1 MAARGSVV
9 VTGASTGIGWGC
21 VKVLT
26 AAGFH
31 VFGSVRKPAD
41 AERLTKEFGATVTP
55 LLFDVTDEA
64 AVAAGARKVEAALGG
79 GTLSGLVNNAGIAVP
94 GPLLYLKIDDFRQQL
109 AVNLTGQLIVTQ
121 AFLPLLGADRARH
134 GAPGR
139 IVMISSVGGKNALPL
154 SGPYAASKFGLEG
167 LSESLRRELM
177 LFGIDV
183 IVVAPGAVATPIWDK
198 AEEFDVTPFAATPYA
213 AAITS
218 MRSFMISLGRK
229 GLPPEK
235 IGEAVKTALTI
246 AKPRTRY
253 TVAPNLMQQIMT
265 AVLPKRTM
273 DNLIARRLGLMPP
286 AR

>member
-1 MAARGSVV
+1 VARNSVV

-41 AERLTKEFGATVTP
+41 AERLTKEFGANVTP
-55 LLFDVTDEA
+55 LLFDITDEA
-64 AVAAGARKVEAALGG
+64 AVADGARKVEAALGND
-79 GTLSGLVNNAGIAVP
+79 TLFGLVNNAGIAVP
-94 GPLLYLKIDDFRQQL
+94 GPLLYLKIDDFRHQL

-121 AFLPLLGADRARH
+121 AFAPLLGADGARQ
-134 GAPGR
+134 GTPGR

-213 AAITS
+213 APIKA
-218 MRSFMISLGRK
+218 MRSSMIALGRR

-235 IGEAVKTALTI
+235 IGEVVKTALTTV
-246 AKPRTRY
+246 KPRTRY
-253 TVAPNLMQQIMT
+253 TVAPNSMQQLMT
-265 AVLPKRTM
+265 AVLPKRTI
-273 DNLIARRLGLMPP
+273 DNVIARRLGLTPL
-286 AR
+286 AK

>member
-1 MAARGSVV
+1 MTKRNSVV

-21 VKVLT
+21 VKILT

-41 AERLTKEFGATVTP
+41 AERLTSEFGANVTS

-64 AVAAGARKVEAALGG
+64 AVAEAARKVETALGND
-79 GTLSGLVNNAGIAVP
+79 TLFGLVNNAGIAVP
-94 GPLLYLKIDDFRQQL
+94 GPLLYLKIDDFRRQL
-109 AVNLTGQLIVTQ
+109 AINLTGQLIVTQ
-121 AFLPLLGADRARH
+121 AFAPLLGADRARQ

-183 IVVAPGAVATPIWDK
+183 VVVAPGAVATPIWDK
-198 AEEFDVTPFAATPYA
+198 AEEFDTTPFETTPYA
-213 AAITS
+213 APIKA

-235 IGEAVKTALTI
+235 IGEVVKTALTI
-246 AKPRTRY
+246 AKPKVRY
-253 TVAPNLMQQIMT
+253 TVAPNSMQQLMT
-265 AVLPKRTM
+265 SILPKRTV
-273 DNLIARRLGLMPP
+273 DNLIARRLGLTRP
-286 AR
+286 AQ

>member
-1 MAARGSVV
+1 MTKHNSVV

-41 AERLTKEFGATVTP
+41 AERLIKEFGANVTP

-64 AVAAGARKVEAALGG
+64 AVAEGAHKVGTALGTD
-79 GTLSGLVNNAGIAVP
+79 TLFGLVNNAGIAVP
-94 GPLLYLKIDDFRQQL
+94 GPLLYLKIDDFRHQL
-109 AVNLTGQLIVTQ
+109 AVNLTGQLVVTQ
-121 AFLPLLGADRARH
+121 AFAPLLGADRARQ

-198 AEEFDVTPFAATPYA
+198 AEEFDITPFASTPYA
-213 AAITS
+213 AAIKA
-218 MRSFMISLGRK
+218 MRSFMIALGRE

-235 IGEAVKTALTI
+235 IGEVVKTALTI
-246 AKPRTRY
+246 VKPKTRY
-253 TVAPNLMQQIMT
+253 TVAPNSMQQLMT

-273 DNLIARRLGLMPP
+273 DGLIARRLGLMPP
-286 AR
+286 GR